1 MKYETINNKSALHR
15 QICFEH
21 VCQQRQLL
29 GRDATVEDSFSVQTA
44 GVYQFLLRALFPG
57 VSRGT
62 SAVTVTQTVLTTATR
77 LDAPV
82 SLLFDIEKLWSTC
95 DV

>member
-1 MKYETINNKSALHR
+1 MKNKTKQCICVISSTIV
-15 QICFEH
+15 H
-21 VCQQRQLL
+21 VLQQHQS
-29 GRDATVEDSFSVQTA
+29 RDVTVQDSFSVQTA

-62 SAVTVTQTVLTTATR
+62 SAVTVTQIVLTTATR

-82 SLLFDIEKLWSTC
+82 SLLFGIEKL
-95 DV
+95 